1 MSHISGAMLLSPTPI
16 VRKRWRLSDRLY
28 FHTFS
33 DDPLWLVGFYILI
46 LMLWSDVRVLFSVIH
61 SPFLDSQKK
70 RKSIV
75 TVLLSKDP
83 SRKEKKCRVFF
94 TYCVPPPNLSSHLPC
109 HFQPL
114 KTRQFQLG
122 STDLRDGHVLKVNVS
137 VPNTRLFVGNIPKT
151 KSREDIID
159 EFGKLSGKLYPLCWA
174 RLWRF
179 LLVVS
184 SSFFPYFFYD
194 SKNSHF
200 FPWSSHWVCGPCAV
214 FEVYIL
220 YFLVLIHL
228 INL

>member
-83 SRKEKKCRVFF
+83 SRKEKKV
-94 TYCVPPPNLSSHLPC
+94 
-109 HFQPL
+109 
-114 KTRQFQLG
+114 
-122 STDLRDGHVLKVNVS
+122 
-137 VPNTRLFVGNIPKT
+137 
-151 KSREDIID
+151 
-159 EFGKLSGKLYPLCWA
+159 
-174 RLWRF
+174 
-179 LLVVS
+179 
-184 SSFFPYFFYD
+184 SSFF
-194 SKNSHF
+194 
-200 FPWSSHWVCGPCAV
+200 
-214 FEVYIL
+214 YIL
-220 YFLVLIHL
+220 RSPSQPQQSPSLPLPTTKDETISAGLDRSAGRPRFKSKRECSQHSAIRWEHP
-228 INL
+228 